1 MKPTTTLAGT
11 ACQPATEN
19 SYLCQLKRITDELLF
34 QKHPEKLH
42 SAAIQLHAL
51 FSQIT
56 GLDDDSDHPAD
67 STHTLLPTG
76 KAISPKDAAR
86 CTLDFARTS
95 KFLRGIHA
103 ALLEAQKRFP
113 QGPIEILYA
122 GCGPFAP
129 LALPLATQ
137 FNADALKFTLLDIH
151 ARSLDSVRQLVRA
164 FGLSA
169 FVRDYIQADAATYV
183 HEPCGSLHVM
193 ITETMQRALEQE
205 PQVAVMLN
213 LAPQLRQGGIA
224 VPEKIA
230 VAACLYDPDKEFSR
244 ALARFSESTASS
256 DTLKSDRV
264 RVNLG
269 RVFEITLENS
279 CALRA
284 QTCLPMVTLDL
295 PRKVDERLK
304 LLLATTVTVFDS
316 IVLDEYE
323 SGITYPVMLPNSDR
337 IKGGD
342 QIEFHYSLG
351 NQPGLKYRWVQ

>member
-1 MKPTTTLAGT
+1 
-11 ACQPATEN
+11 TEN

-42 SAAIQLHAL
+42 SAAIELHAL

-137 FNADALKFTLLDIH
+137 FNADALKFTLLDI
-151 ARSLDSVRQLVRA
+151 
-164 FGLSA
+164 
-169 FVRDYIQADAATYV
+169 
-183 HEPCGSLHVM
+183 
-193 ITETMQRALEQE
+193 
-205 PQVAVMLN
+205 
-213 LAPQLRQGGIA
+213 
-224 VPEKIA
+224 
-230 VAACLYDPDKEFSR
+230 
-244 ALARFSESTASS
+244 
-256 DTLKSDRV
+256 
-264 RVNLG
+264 
-269 RVFEITLENS
+269 
-279 CALRA
+279 
-284 QTCLPMVTLDL
+284 
-295 PRKVDERLK
+295 
-304 LLLATTVTVFDS
+304 
-316 IVLDEYE
+316 
-323 SGITYPVMLPNSDR
+323 
-337 IKGGD
+337 
-342 QIEFHYSLG
+342 
-351 NQPGLKYRWVQ
+351 